1 MKVDCLILI
10 SFQFLYINITM
21 MSYVQVST
29 SSSLGQSHHGL
40 NKALDRHFDQPRVLS
55 RVPVSDLGFRSTEI
69 MGTSLLP
76 AFCTSMRQAETH
88 HVHGIIGR
96 QKCSLIPRLFFSLPT
111 QSLGM
116 RVLAF
121 IDLAYE
127 KHLAY
132 LKLNH
137 EHLLTVISFLLPPL
151 HWVATWMQSRH
162 AVPTSSAMWQQL
174 WSLTRGGRV
183 CSRTSSES
191 SDRYSLIP
199 ISHSSG
205 YDLNPLQWC
214 IIYTCVQHFRQALG
228 GEKLNLHGSS

>member
-1 MKVDCLILI
+1 ML
-10 SFQFLYINITM
+10 
-21 MSYVQVST
+21 SYVQVST
-29 SSSLGQSHHGL
+29 SSSLGRSHHGL

-55 RVPVSDLGFRSTEI
+55 RVPVSDLGFRSTGI
-69 MGTSLLP
+69 MGTSLSLTFLYQHEASRNMP
-76 AFCTSMRQAETH
+76 CPWDHA
-88 HVHGIIGR
+88 GR
-96 QKCSLIPRLFFSLPT
+96 WKCSLIPRLFFSPPT

-162 AVPTSSAMWQQL
+162 AVPTFSAMWQQL

-183 CSRTSSES
+183 CSKTSSES

>member
-1 MKVDCLILI
+1 
-10 SFQFLYINITM
+10 
-21 MSYVQVST
+21 
-29 SSSLGQSHHGL
+29 
-40 NKALDRHFDQPRVLS
+40 
-55 RVPVSDLGFRSTEI
+55 
-69 MGTSLLP
+69 
-76 AFCTSMRQAETH
+76 MRQAETC
-88 HVHGIIGR
+88 HVHGITRAGGNVV
-96 QKCSLIPRLFFSLPT
+96 SYLGSFSPPT

-127 KHLAY
+127 KHLAH

-137 EHLLTVISFLLPPL
+137 EHLLTVFSFLLPPL
-151 HWVATWMQSRH
+151 HWAATWMQSRR

-199 ISHSSG
+199 IFHSSG
-205 YDLNPLQWC
+205 YDLNPHSLMYYLYMC
-214 IIYTCVQHFRQALG
+214 TTFLTSFG
-228 GEKLNLHGSS
+228 GRKSKFTGI